1 MATVSAGF
9 VLDTTNNSI
18 ISTDTSDYA
27 GQGIAT
33 SDVVGNVQILLN
45 GVSVYNNPDYTR
57 YSATAQSGSSTTIQ
71 LASGASSINQFYK
84 DLYVRIISGTGSG
97 QSRRVISY
105 NGITKTCIVA
115 SAWGINPDNT
125 SVYEFAF
132 ADIYVVANTSNQRR
146 IALPTQNG
154 VIKQGLYEITYTVFD
169 RNTNDY
175 YVYNTSINIDFTF
188 PVINLT
194 YSVNCVTPLLSSTD
208 ATDYTIQGATASVT
222 RSHEVAAP
230 PNVDPTVYS
239 GSDVTIIVPQ
249 FYAPTTY
256 QATLTSDVVWD
267 FGGGITISAQLTAS
281 QPIQTVCENWICDM
295 FCCLNNLYNQWVS
308 LEGTNSGEAKSYF
321 NRWQLGVLIV
331 DMIKN
336 AYDCGEGVVVNG
348 LVNKFY
354 EKTGCTQNCGCSDNS
369 VPTLVQG
376 LGQVGNIVYSLSSG
390 DSYVT
395 VSTTTGNNSVA
406 WSVSLS
412 PAALA
417 LLTAN
422 PDIQGLTNIVVTQVG
437 DSYTISGAAVVAG
450 RGISVTSTGSPITAY
465 TVTLKNLLKDQLEV
479 VPTTTTGSFEELMAY
494 SMPSGTLSQDGDSLD
509 IVGWFDC
516 TTNSDVKKCKV
527 AINNTPIFGDIF
539 LSSPQHRF
547 AVFNIKVVRKSATQ
561 IGYTFNV
568 SVGNETYPSVY
579 SFVSYDTASAI
590 TINNLGTNANKISL
604 DAQSAV
610 AGDVSAVFF
619 QVKLNKV

>member
-9 VLDTTNNSI
+9 VFDTTNNSI

-45 GVSVYNNPDYTR
+45 GVSVYNNIDYTR

-97 QSRRVISY
+97 QSRRVTSY
-105 NGITKTCIVA
+105 NGTTKTCIVA
-115 SAWGINPDNT
+115 SAWGTNPDNT

-169 RNTNDY
+169 QNTNDY

-188 PVINLT
+188 PVIDLT

-308 LEGTNSGEAKSYF
+308 LEGTNSGEAKYYF
-321 NRWQLGVLIV
+321 NKWQLGVLIV

-406 WSVSLS
+406 WTVSLS

-417 LLTAN
+417 LLNAN

-437 DSYTISGAAVVAG
+437 NSYTIEGASVVAG
-450 RGISVTSTGSPITAY
+450 RGISVTSTGSPITSY

-494 SMPSGTLSQDGDSLD
+494 NMPSGTLSSDGDSLD
-509 IVGWFDC
+509 IEGWFVC
-516 TTNSDVKKCKV
+516 TSDSATKKAEV
-527 AINNTPIFGDIF
+527 SINNTAIF
-539 LSSPQHRF
+539 SEVVMNTPQVSQV
-547 AVFNIKVVRKSATQ
+547 VFKLKVVRKSATQ
-561 IGYTFNV
+561 VGYTYEAN
-568 SVGNETYPSVY
+568 VGNVLSPSIY
-579 SFVSYDTASAI
+579 SIKTIEATSLFVV
-590 TINNLGTNANKISL
+590 NNLGSSANKISL
-604 DAQSAV
+604 EGFSAV